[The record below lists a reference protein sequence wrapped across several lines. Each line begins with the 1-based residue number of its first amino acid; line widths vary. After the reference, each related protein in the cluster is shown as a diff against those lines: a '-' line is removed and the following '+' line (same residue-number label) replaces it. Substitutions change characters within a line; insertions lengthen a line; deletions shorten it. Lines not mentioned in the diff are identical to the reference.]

1 MILNTNQQF
10 ERQAIN
16 ARSSSRDA
24 NQVTD
29 KPSGQE
35 PDSRTFTPL
44 TLMPREF
51 ICTFFLLVVLFTA
64 PAVSLAQTG
73 AGNAR
78 RNGVAGKNTT
88 EVYFAPLGNI
98 PSLSLERLVT
108 FYNRKFGLAIKTLPG
123 LPLERS
129 SVDWQR
135 EQLVAEEL
143 IEFMRRGYP
152 RLASDSRAILIGI
165 TEFDMYIRKYN
176 WQFSFSYRAQNR
188 FAVVSSARLNPVS
201 FGQPADQALL
211 HTRLRKAITKDIG
224 ILYFHLPQSNSPR
237 SVLYRSILGID
248 DLDRVGEDF

>member
-1 MILNTNQQF
+1 
-10 ERQAIN
+10 
-16 ARSSSRDA
+16 
-24 NQVTD
+24 
-29 KPSGQE
+29 
-35 PDSRTFTPL
+35 
-44 TLMPREF
+44 MPRQF
-51 ICTFFLLVVLFTA
+51 IRILLLLMLLFA
-64 PAVSLAQTG
+64 AAAVGVGQPG
-73 AGNAR
+73 AGNKKRA
-78 RNGVAGKNTT
+78 GLAGKTAA
-88 EVYFAPLGNI
+88 EVYFVPLGNI
-98 PSLSLERLVT
+98 SSLSLESLVS
-108 FYNRKFGLAIKTLPG
+108 FYKRKFGLPIKTLPG
-123 LPLERS
+123 LQLERS

-135 EQLVAEEL
+135 RQLVAEEL
-143 IEFMRRGYP
+143 IEFMKRGYP

-176 WQFSFSYRAQNR
+176 WQFSFSYRAQDR